1 MAAQNHTVDFRRFS
15 RFLFFLGI
23 TLIFSI
29 PVGPAYSANLT
40 LAWDANSEPDLIGYR
55 VYCGESSG
63 NYSVNHYI
71 TSSNPSE
78 PPPTTCEFA
87 DLEEGKTYYLAAKAI
102 SQTGESDYS
111 QEISYTVPAALV
123 DPQDIDNDGDG
134 LTENQGDCNDNS
146 ATVYPGAE
154 DICGDGIDQD
164 CSGADLICPQDIDND
179 GDDYTENQGD
189 CNDADSSINPGAT
202 DLCGDG
208 IDQDCSGADV
218 VCPDDNSL
226 VREAQAGEL
235 IGDFEIISDPM
246 ASSGTY
252 VYVPNGVGTRMDGP
266 DETHKI
272 IYSFNLLKA
281 GNYRIKGA
289 VYAANGSDD
298 SFWVKVNGSPVGGYL
313 WDVLQ
318 NTSYQQDYV
327 NDRNGADP
335 VEVSLK
341 SGPNTVTVYLRE
353 DGTRL
358 ERIELES
365 VATTAPPSDID
376 GDGYTAE
383 QGDCNDIDADINP
396 GATDSCGDGID
407 QDCSGS
413 DLTCPEDIDNDGDG
427 VTENQGDCNDTNSS
441 IHPYAQE
448 VCGDGIDQD
457 CSGADLICP
466 EDIDDD
472 GDGYTENTGDC
483 DDTKTSINPGA
494 TEICGDGI
502 DQDCSGSDLT
512 CPGDIDNDGDGFS
525 VSEGDCDDMD
535 VAVHPGAE
543 DVCGD
548 GIDQDCNGSDLPCV
562 EVGSELPIEF
572 GEIQVNHEWQKVTLK
587 SAYTNPIVIT
597 SAVGYSNQDPAV
609 IRVRNVDSSGFE
621 VRVQEWD
628 YLDGQHASEQV
639 NYIVV
644 ESGSYELPGGT
655 RVEAGRFNAN
665 AVNSFASIQ
674 FSQDCGTVPVVITT
688 INSVNEGDA
697 VAMRLKNIT
706 PTGFDYRIQEQESN
720 DKQHA
725 SEVAGYI
732 AWEPSVGSIDGLVF
746 EIGRTSNSV
755 THAFQTLPFYAPFS
769 NPPVF
774 LAGMQT
780 TDGGDTAAVRWQN
793 KQADGVEVKVEEE
806 QSRDTETNHTTEVVG
821 YMVFE
826 AQNPTQEDT
835 HPVNDLSLEA
845 EDGFLSGAFEIGS
858 DPAASGELY
867 VHVPNGRRTR
877 LNGPD
882 ERHKIGFTF
891 EIPKDGMYR
900 IKGSVHAAS
909 GGDDSF
915 WVKVNGNP
923 AGGYLWDV
931 FQNTNYEQD
940 YVNDRNGADPVEVW
954 LPAGVNTVTVYLR
967 EDGTRL
973 DRIELEPVVSV
984 QQ

>member
-1 MAAQNHTVDFRRFS
+1 MAAQNHTVNSRRFT
-15 RFLFFLGI
+15 RFIFLLGL

-29 PVGPAYSANLT
+29 SAGTAYSANLT

-63 NYSVNHYI
+63 NYTVNHDI
-71 TSSNPSE
+71 TSSDPND
-78 PPPTTCEFA
+78 PPPTTYEFTG
-87 DLEEGKTYYLAAKAI
+87 LEEGKTYYLAAKAV
-102 SQTGESDYS
+102 SQTGASAYS
-111 QEISYTVPAALV
+111 QEISYSVPAAPV

-134 LTENQGDCNDNS
+134 
-146 ATVYPGAE
+146 
-154 DICGDGIDQD
+154 
-164 CSGADLICPQDIDND
+164 
-179 GDDYTENQGD
+179 YTEAQND

-202 DLCGDG
+202 DVCGDG

-281 GNYRIKGA
+281 GTYRIKGA

-298 SFWVKVNGSPVGGYL
+298 SFWVKVNGSPVSGYL

-413 DLTCPEDIDNDGDG
+413 DLTCPEDID
-427 VTENQGDCNDTNSS
+427 
-441 IHPYAQE
+441 
-448 VCGDGIDQD
+448 
-457 CSGADLICP
+457 
-466 EDIDDD
+466 DD

-483 DDTKTSINPGA
+483 DDTKTNINPGA

-512 CPGDIDNDGDGFS
+512 CPGDIDNDGDGFT

-562 EVGSELPIEF
+562 KVGSELPIEF

-587 SAYTNPIVIT
+587 STYTNPVVIA
-597 SAVGYSNQDPAV
+597 SALGYSNQDPAV
-609 IRVRNVDSSGFE
+609 IRVRNVDSSGFD

-628 YLDGQHASEQV
+628 YLDGQHANEQV

-674 FSQDCGTVPVVITT
+674 FSQSYGTVPVVITT
-688 INSVNEGDA
+688 INSDNEDDA
-697 VAMRLKNIT
+697 VAMRLKKIT
-706 PTGFDYRIQEQESN
+706 TYRI
-720 DKQHA
+720 
-725 SEVAGYI
+725 
-732 AWEPSVGSIDGLVF
+732 
-746 EIGRTSNSV
+746 
-755 THAFQTLPFYAPFS
+755 
-769 NPPVF
+769 
-774 LAGMQT
+774 
-780 TDGGDTAAVRWQN
+780 
-793 KQADGVEVKVEEE
+793 
-806 QSRDTETNHTTEVVG
+806 
-821 YMVFE
+821 
-826 AQNPTQEDT
+826 
-835 HPVNDLSLEA
+835 
-845 EDGFLSGAFEIGS
+845 
-858 DPAASGELY
+858 
-867 VHVPNGRRTR
+867 
-877 LNGPD
+877 
-882 ERHKIGFTF
+882 
-891 EIPKDGMYR
+891 
-900 IKGSVHAAS
+900 
-909 GGDDSF
+909 
-915 WVKVNGNP
+915 
-923 AGGYLWDV
+923 
-931 FQNTNYEQD
+931 
-940 YVNDRNGADPVEVW
+940 
-954 LPAGVNTVTVYLR
+954 
-967 EDGTRL
+967 
-973 DRIELEPVVSV
+973 
-984 QQ
+984 